1 MRSTTAHVRGED
13 PQGARRLVGDGSYGG
28 VYRRPDEEMLELW
41 RSGVE
46 EVREVL
52 EHGWR

>member
-1 MRSTTAHVRGED
+1 V
-13 PQGARRLVGDGSYGG
+13 RRLLGDGSYGG
-28 VYRRPDEEMLELW
+28 VYSRSDDDW
-41 RSGVE
+41 RKVWQTGVE